1 MNVRVGPAQAQK
13 RLVYD
18 LKSMTRY
25 ATHLG
30 APVGELP
37 GASPVVSDTSDSA
50 IIHATSVPCRTRRR
64 LSRPAR
70 VRWSAR
76 PFWSR
81 GRRRRQIQHL
91 VAVAKG
97 VRADVRCPEAP
108 SGMTRGARQGPR
120 AGRRQGGRSP
130 LGHEGLRRTRS
141 RRVSR
146 PRGRSTASWPARV
159 RSDRARYTS
168 ARTAPAV
175 ASAFAVSCASAAP
188 APAASASLAGV
199 VAPQIPKTLRARTAP
214 LPTVADAYETR
225 ENEVITPE
233 EAPR

>member
-1 MNVRVGPAQAQK
+1 MF
-13 RLVYD
+13 L
-18 LKSMTRY
+18 Y

-30 APVGELP
+30 APVPRGELP

-76 PFWSR
+76 PFWGR

-120 AGRRQGGRSP
+120 AGRRQGGRP
-130 LGHEGLRRTRS
+130 RPRRARSTRS

-146 PRGRSTASWPARV
+146 PRGRSTALWPARV
-159 RSDRARYTS
+159 RSERARHTS
-168 ARTAPAV
+168 ARTAPAA
-175 ASAFAVSCASAAP
+175 ASTFAASCAPAAP

-199 VAPQIPKTLRARTAP
+199 ATPQIP
-214 LPTVADAYETR
+214 
-225 ENEVITPE
+225 
-233 EAPR
+233 